1 MRKFLIGLAL
11 LVPFSQANAKG
22 LDIFLNNNT
31 ASAEYLTNMGGADV
45 GFGMLFNTNS
55 DWIAHGSMMV
65 FGREYN
71 RSNKIEGGLGGRA
84 YLANIG
90 GSTVA
95 ALGLG
100 WQVTFFPKSS
110 KFGFGGYGYYAP
122 QIVASGANG
131 LIEYG
136 LRAEFQMMETAS
148 IYLGVHHV
156 DIDTTSSGNRVV
168 DDGVH
173 VGVNIRF

>member
-1 MRKFLIGLAL
+1 MRKLLISMAL
-11 LVPFSQANAKG
+11 LLPFSQANAKG

-45 GFGMLFNTNS
+45 GFGMLFNTSS

-100 WQVTFFPKSS
+100 GQVTFFPKSS

-122 QIVASGANG
+122 QIVSSGANG

-156 DIDTTSSGNRVV
+156 DVDTTSTGNRVV

-173 VGVNIRF
+173 FGVNIRF